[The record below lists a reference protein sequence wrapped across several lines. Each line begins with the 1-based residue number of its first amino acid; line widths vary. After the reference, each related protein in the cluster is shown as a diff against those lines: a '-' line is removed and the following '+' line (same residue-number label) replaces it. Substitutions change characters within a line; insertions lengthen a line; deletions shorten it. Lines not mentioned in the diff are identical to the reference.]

1 MKDAF
6 VSLLTIEIPGETEDS
21 NNENQGGTV
30 TDKLREDTK
39 ERRREAVH
47 YIVTSAK
54 MIAPCLEDDLIAG
67 YDWILEQLKSSPFP
81 EAETEIEICKAMA
94 YLKKKNIEKSIETL
108 KSFEKKDKGVMAR
121 IATNISF
128 LYFLEN
134 DCKQAEKYAE
144 MAINFDRYNAKALVN
159 RGNCLYVKNEFLR
172 AKEQYLE
179 AIGVEA
185 DCIEALYNLAYVNRK
200 LNMFVESLQALDKL

>member
-1 MKDAF
+1 MYYILESYELISKGAPDYPTGFNLLICLYLSGNKNKMKDGF
-6 VSLLTIEIPGETEDS
+6 VSLLTIEVAGE
-21 NNENQGGTV
+21 NEEESPDAKGTTV

-39 ERRREAVH
+39 ERRREAI
-47 YIVTSAK
+47 YSIVTSAK
-54 MIAPCLEDDLIAG
+54 LIAPCIEDDLITG
-67 YDWILEQLKSSPFP
+67 YDWILEQLKNSLFP

-134 DCKQAEKYAE
+134 DYK
-144 MAINFDRYNAKALVN
+144 
-159 RGNCLYVKNEFLR
+159 
-172 AKEQYLE
+172 
-179 AIGVEA
+179 
-185 DCIEALYNLAYVNRK
+185 
-200 LNMFVESLQALDKL
+200 